1 MSENSVNATWTLVD
15 NDVSVTL
22 NYSYPSFDNIF
33 RAHDMRTDDQ
43 SEIELATIFT
53 GITGAD
59 VDEFFPVDFSL
70 PLG

>member
-1 MSENSVNATWTLVD
+1 MTDT
-15 NDVSVTL
+15 DVSVTL
-22 NYSYPSFDNIF
+22 NYSYPSFEKIF

-43 SEIELATIFT
+43 SEIENATIFT

-59 VDEFFPVDFSL
+59 MDEFFPVDFSL